1 MFGFKNYLCRMNV
14 VKKLKYVCVLTGFLL
29 ALLSCVDSKDI
40 SVEGLPFRQSS
51 NEGWG
56 IVSTNGT
63 LLVPAGTF
71 KNMPSE
77 VVNGVFVLQDDEGFY
92 KLYDIRKPLQSVSPR
107 RFARIGSFFED
118 VTFAQETLESPVI
131 VIDKIGRTVFSLN
144 QILQYQVELVHNYQE
159 GLALFVTGSGKY
171 GYMDTKGNIV
181 IPPVYDLGYDFK
193 EVLALVGIMDRQGLL
208 GYQVI
213 DKKGEVQFV
222 VQQSDCLLDDQVAD
236 GLLMFKNFREDYFAY
251 IGKKGIPVLYLPEE
265 VMEGARFADGMA
277 VFRTSQGAG
286 TIDKKGDI
294 LIPAKYE
301 NIHILGNERL
311 ALLSNEKYD
320 LTDEKGQKLVSVSF
334 DSIGSYYDTGLAVV
348 KQGDSYG
355 WIDERGKK
363 FSDFSAQSIKDH
375 ISGLVR
381 PQRFYRQVA
390 ITKEDSQEKKEEPK
404 KKSEQ
409 PIRRRMNP
417 NAWRE
422 IAKQNPFYKEAE
434 RLVSGNLEE
443 KEAENR
449 RVILNYVEHLRTSY
463 TTKDIDFLEQ
473 LFSED
478 ALIIVGTVINSI
490 PQKDVQYLPEKQVLY
505 NIKSKREYLTRLKEV
520 FRNNQE
526 ISVAFSEFRIM
537 RHPTRK
543 DIYGVT
549 LRQHYSSDRYFDDGY
564 LFLLWDFQYRTAP
577 KIHVRT
583 WQPSLTETN
592 HPLSEKDVFS
602 IRNFNLQ

>member
-1 MFGFKNYLCRMNV
+1 MNV
-14 VKKLKYVCVLTGFLL
+14 IKMLKYVCGLTGFLL
-29 ALLSCVDSKDI
+29 ALLSCVGGKDI
-40 SVEGLPFRQSS
+40 SIDGLPFRQSM

-56 IVSTNGT
+56 VVSTNGT

-77 VVNGVFVLQDDEGFY
+77 VVNGMFVLPDDEGFL
-92 KLYDIRKPLQSVSPR
+92 KLYDIQNPLHSVSPR
-107 RFARIGSFFED
+107 RFARVGSFFED

-131 VIDKIGRTVFSLN
+131 AIDKVGRTVFSLN
-144 QILQYQVELVHNYQE
+144 QILQYPIELVHNYQD

-193 EVLALVGIMDRQGLL
+193 EGLALVGIMDRQGLM

-213 DKKGEVQFV
+213 DKRGEVRFV

-236 GLLMFKNFREDYFAY
+236 GLLMFKNSREDYYAY
-251 IGKKGIPVLYLPEE
+251 IGKKGIPVLYMPEE
-265 VMEGARFADGMA
+265 VKEGGRFANGMA
-277 VFRTSQGAG
+277 VFRTVQGSG
-286 TIDKKGDI
+286 VVDKEGNI

-301 NIHILGNERL
+301 NVHILGKDRL
-311 ALLSNEKYD
+311 ALFSNKKYNLAD
-320 LTDEKGQKLVSVSF
+320 GKGKILTSVYF

-348 KQGDSYG
+348 KQGNSYG
-355 WIDERGKK
+355 WIDDKGKM
-363 FSDFSAQSIKDH
+363 FTDFPVQSIKDF
-375 ISGLVR
+375 ISVLVK

-390 ITKEDSQEKKEEPK
+390 IAKEVSQDQKEEPQ
-404 KKSEQ
+404 KKSKQ
-409 PIRRRMNP
+409 PIKRRMNP

-422 IAKQNPFYKEAE
+422 MAKQNPFYKEAE
-434 RLVSGNLEE
+434 RILSGNLEE

-473 LFSED
+473 LFSEN
-478 ALIIVGTVINSI
+478 ALIIVGTVINSM
-490 PQKDVQYLPEKQVLY
+490 PQKDIQYLPEKQVQY

-520 FRNNQE
+520 FKSNQE
-526 ISVAFSEFRIM
+526 ISVVFSDFRIM
-537 RHPTRK
+537 RHPTSE

-549 LRQHYSSDRYFDDGY
+549 LRQHYSSNRYSDDGY
-564 LFLLWDFQYRTAP
+564 LFLLWDFQDRTAP